1 MSRSVIDWAVRKR
14 QWCPPHWKCQA
25 VGWAV
30 LWSNRFRDYLD
41 KDESYIIYISCSIV
55 VKIIIL
61 NQQRVTQQH
70 LHVSCMTGKNLN
82 QFFVTDQFSIFNYCS
97 KNTSDVMTQLLSINV
112 GYEVFIMFSAISFQG
127 HVSKNKEM
135 KTLRLVRLRVFL
147 YSQSWAVLGKLWTAV
162 V

>member
-1 MSRSVIDWAVRKR
+1 
-14 QWCPPHWKCQA
+14 
-25 VGWAV
+25 
-30 LWSNRFRDYLD
+30 
-41 KDESYIIYISCSIV
+41 
-55 VKIIIL
+55 
-61 NQQRVTQQH
+61 
-70 LHVSCMTGKNLN
+70 MTGKNLN

-147 YSQSWAVLGKLWTAV
+147 YSQSWAVLGKL
-162 V
+162 